1 MEEPYTDTVIVFIF
15 RPAADIR
22 GASAMLGCLAHA
34 QTPAGEREA
43 TVLAQAATL
52 VKAGSALVARLERAF
67 AEEELEDAR
76 L

>member
-1 MEEPYTDTVIVFIF
+1 
-15 RPAADIR
+15 
-22 GASAMLGCLAHA
+22 MLSGSDP
-34 QTPAGEREA
+34 PAGEREA